1 MYRPQAVSGAAR
13 VPHVT
18 VASFQ
23 APAGDVAYGGAMT
36 EIAFEITR
44 WEEAA
49 YAPGDP
55 LHLRP
60 ADGPLLARVLLEK
73 RYRGALEGEAVG
85 EVQTCDQQGY
95 IAMERVS
102 GVLDGRRGSFV
113 LQHGAAQGADG
124 APLQFGWIV
133 PQSGTGE
140 LSGIAGSARVAHER
154 LTLDYTLPG

>member
-1 MYRPQAVSGAAR
+1 
-13 VPHVT
+13 
-18 VASFQ
+18 
-23 APAGDVAYGGAMT
+23 MT

-44 WEEAA
+44 WEEAD
-49 YAPGDP
+49 YGPGDP

-60 ADGPLLARVLLEK
+60 PDGPLLARVLMAK

-95 IAMERVS
+95 IAMERVT

-124 APLQFGWIV
+124 TPLQFGWIV

-140 LSGIAGSARVAHER
+140 LAGIAGSARVAHER
-154 LTLDYTLPG
+154 LTLDYALPA

>member
-1 MYRPQAVSGAAR
+1 
-13 VPHVT
+13 
-18 VASFQ
+18 
-23 APAGDVAYGGAMT
+23 MT

-44 WEEAA
+44 WEEAS
-49 YAPGDP
+49 YAADDP

-60 ADGPLLARVLLEK
+60 ADGPLLARVLIAK

-95 IAMERVS
+95 VAMERVS

-113 LQHGAAQGADG
+113 LQHGAAQDADG

-133 PQSGTGE
+133 PGSGTGE
-140 LSGIAGSARVAHER
+140 LAGIAGSARVAHER
-154 LTLDYTLPG
+154 LTLDWTLPG

>member
-1 MYRPQAVSGAAR
+1 
-13 VPHVT
+13 
-18 VASFQ
+18 
-23 APAGDVAYGGAMT
+23 MT

-44 WEEAA
+44 WEEAD
-49 YAPGDP
+49 YGSGDP

-60 ADGPLLARVLLEK
+60 PDGPLLARVLMAK
-73 RYRGALEGEAVG
+73 RYRGALDGEAVG

-124 APLQFGWIV
+124 QPLQFGWIV

-140 LSGIAGSARVAHER
+140 LAGIAGSARVAHER
-154 LTLDYTLPG
+154 LTLDYVLPG